1 LVSEGES
8 LVALLERLNQSDAL
22 VAGRVFVNGRRA
34 EADVSLEVGARV
46 DVYAARG
53 DAAAVSILA
62 RHRGLVFAEKPVGIA
77 TEPERR
83 GSEHTLLHRVAELLS
98 VQPARV
104 NALTR
109 LDVGV
114 SGVVLLALD
123 AEARQRVQALRAA
136 GAFERGYV
144 ALASAAPVPD
154 AGSWNEAIGRDNRGP
169 RRALDRN
176 GDPAETRYLVT
187 GKSASG
193 EAVLAF
199 RPLTGRTHQLRVHA
213 SAHGAPLLGD
223 VTYGASKRLVLGGGR
238 VLALPRIYLHA
249 AWMALGDALRVEA
262 PLPEEFG
269 STWSALGG
277 EAEALERAVVD
288 PVTL

>member
-144 ALASAAPVPD
+144 ALASAAPGPD
-154 AGSWNEAIGRDNRGP
+154 AGSWNAAIGRDNSGP

-176 GDPAETRYLVT
+176 GDPAETR
-187 GKSASG
+187 
-193 EAVLAF
+193 
-199 RPLTGRTHQLRVHA
+199 
-213 SAHGAPLLGD
+213 
-223 VTYGASKRLVLGGGR
+223 
-238 VLALPRIYLHA
+238 
-249 AWMALGDALRVEA
+249 
-262 PLPEEFG
+262 
-269 STWSALGG
+269 
-277 EAEALERAVVD
+277 
-288 PVTL
+288 